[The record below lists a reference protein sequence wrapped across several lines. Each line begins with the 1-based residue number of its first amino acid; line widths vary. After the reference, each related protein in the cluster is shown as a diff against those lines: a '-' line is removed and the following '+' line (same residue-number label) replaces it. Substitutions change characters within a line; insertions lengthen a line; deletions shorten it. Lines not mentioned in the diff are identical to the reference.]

1 MAAAMATRSVAVSTG
16 LFGHGS
22 REVVRAVGGGAT
34 QSSSL
39 LGMKSSRL
47 LGVKLRA
54 PTGGQVVAAGVSRV
68 QCRVAVATPRVKDDL
83 MAEAEERWYNALES
97 PLEGVEFTY
106 EEFADALS
114 KYDFSFEIG
123 DTVKG
128 IVFKADYNGALIDIG
143 AKAPAYL
150 PLEEACI
157 YKLKSVEEVGL
168 VAGVEEEFSIIR
180 DDDKNGRMI
189 LSLKKLQHD
198 FSWERCRQLQMDD
211 VTIRGKALSANRGGV
226 VVDVEGLRGFVPFS
240 QISARQNPEDVVDKE
255 LPLKFLEVDEERTRL
270 VLSNRKAIAENHVAF
285 GIGSVVVGTVQSVKP
300 YGAFVDIGG
309 VSGLLHISQ
318 ISHDRLTSVETVLS
332 PGDKLK
338 VMILSQDKERSRI
351 SLSTKKLEPTP
362 GDMLRNPALVYEKAD
377 EMAKTF
383 RQRVAQAEAA
393 ARAEEL
399 RLQQEGGFGLRGDFG
414 STANALGLDLLD
426 LADIPPAVQV

>member
-1 MAAAMATRSVAVSTG
+1 MI
-16 LFGHGS
+16 
-22 REVVRAVGGGAT
+22 
-34 QSSSL
+34 SSSQNEL
-39 LGMKSSRL
+39 NLPTPPIFTNKLQRTCPLQKSRSKSNSVIKKMAKKTL
-47 LGVKLRA
+47 QIITLVIN
-54 PTGGQVVAAGVSRV
+54 VHIICVHC
-68 QCRVAVATPRVKDDL
+68 QCTHTYLQFSHKQCFHQRW
-83 MAEAEERWYNALES
+83 ERALET
-97 PLEGVEFTY
+97 PLEGVQFTY

-128 IVFKADYNGALIDIG
+128 IVFKTDYNGALIDIG

-150 PLEEACI
+150 PLSEACI
-157 YKLKSVEEVGL
+157 YKLKNVEEMGL

-180 DDDKNGRMI
+180 DDDDNGRMI
-189 LSLKKLQHD
+189 LSLKKLQYD
-198 FSWERCRQLQMDD
+198 FSWERCRQLQVDD
-211 VTIRGKALSANRGGV
+211 VVIRGKALSANRGGV
-226 VVDVEGLRGFVPFS
+226 VVEVEGLRGFVPFS
-240 QISARQNPEDVVDKE
+240 QISARQNPEEVVDKE

-270 VLSNRKAIAENHVAF
+270 VLSNRKAVAENHVAF
-285 GIGSVVVGTVQSVKP
+285 GIGSVVVGTVQTVKP
-300 YGAFVDIGG
+300 YGAFIDIGG

-318 ISHDRLTSVETVLS
+318 ISHDRLTTVETVLS

-338 VMILSQDKERSRI
+338 VMILSQDRERGRI

-399 RLQQEGGFGLRGDFG
+399 RLQQEGGLGLRGNFG
-414 STANALGLDLLD
+414 STAEALGLNELD